1 MANHNNFGTGEVGRA
16 RRSARA
22 ASDWQ
27 RRRAR
32 SGAPYLGSFVN
43 DLAGGI
49 EDADVMA
56 AVAEIE
62 AKGAARGGHRGG
74 GRGNDGR
81 SGGLGVGI

>member
-32 SGAPYLGSFVN
+32 SGTPYLGSFVDN
-43 DLAGGI
+43 LARGI
-49 EDADVMA
+49 EDADEMA

-62 AKGAARGGHRGG
+62 ADGEAAGKHRGG
-74 GRGNDGR
+74 GGGNDGR
-81 SGGLGVGI
+81 SGGFGLGI

>member
-32 SGAPYLGSFVN
+32 SGTPYLGSFVDN
-43 DLAGGI
+43 LARGI
-49 EDADVMA
+49 EDADEMA

-62 AKGAARGGHRGG
+62 AEGAAAGNHRGG
-74 GRGNDGR
+74 GSGNDGG
-81 SGGLGVGI
+81 SGGFGVGI